1 MKTNM
6 RKYRE
11 EVGIS
16 QEALAK
22 TVGVSRQTISFLENG
37 RYNPSLRLAW
47 RISTVLRGSLEDIF
61 SFEDEPW
68 RYDEGTENQR

>member
-1 MKTNM
+1 MNE
-6 RKYRE
+6 YRG
-11 EVGIS
+11 VKGIS

-22 TVGVSRQTISFLENG
+22 VVGVSRQTISFLENG

-47 RISTVLRGSLEDIF
+47 RISNVLGGSLEDIF

-68 RYDEGTENQR
+68 RYDEGEDD